1 MAQVFLFISPHF
13 PETYYRFVR
22 ALKER
27 GFITLG
33 IGSAAYYEIP
43 SELKNCIDEYYA
55 LQDMEDIENEKIA
68 VEYFINKYGHID
80 WLESNNDF
88 WLERDAELRELYNI
102 PNGPRPKELALAR
115 HKSMMM
121 PIFESAGISIA
132 PWTLVNTLDNLK
144 KFASKVGYPIFI
156 KPDVG
161 VGAVD
166 NHKIYSEEELEEFF
180 NNKNEQEVYIAE
192 QYVPGDLCSFDGISN
207 SKGEVIFSTTHEFNI
222 GISEIVADQ
231 TKDLFYYTNLDDDP
245 KLVEAGTK
253 AVKAFNAKNRFFHCE
268 FFRLTSSVKGLGK
281 KGDYVALEI
290 NLRPAG
296 GYTPDLINYAN
307 SCSCYDIYADS
318 IAYDENR
325 EDMSKTKYFAACA
338 SRRDSNEYVYSD
350 EDLRYKYYFHLHF
363 SGEYPEVY
371 RGDMGDR
378 FFMAKFVDIK
388 EVMDFKDYVTKKK

>member
-1 MAQVFLFISPHF
+1 MAKVFLFISPHF

-33 IGSAAYYEIP
+33 IGSAPYYEIP

-55 LQDMEDIENEKIA
+55 LQDMEDLENEKIA

-80 WLESNNDF
+80 WLESNNDY
-88 WLERDAELRELYNI
+88 WLERDALLREMYNI
-102 PNGPRPKELALAR
+102 PNGPRPKELQYAR
-115 HKSMMM
+115 HKSLMKA
-121 PIFESAGISIA
+121 IFESAGISVA
-132 PWTLVNTLDNLK
+132 KWTLVNTLDNLK
-144 KFASKVGYPIFI
+144 AFATKVGYPIFI

-166 NHKIYSEEELEEFF
+166 NHKINNDEELEEFYT
-180 NNKNEQEVYIAE
+180 NRNPQESYIAE
-192 QYVPGDLCSFDGISN
+192 QYIEGELCSFDGISN
-207 SKGEVIFSTTHEFNI
+207 SKGDVIFYTSHEFNV

-231 TKDLFYYTNLDDDP
+231 TKDLFYYTNQETDP
-245 KLVEAGTK
+245 LLADVGKK
-253 AVKAFNAKNRFFHCE
+253 AVKAFNAQNRFFHCE
-268 FFRLTSSVKGLGK
+268 FFRLTHPIKGLGK
-281 KGDYVALEI
+281 KGDYVALEM

-307 SCSCYDIYADS
+307 SVSSYDIYADS

-325 EDMSKTKYFAACA
+325 QDMTKTKYFAACA
-338 SRRDSNEYVYSD
+338 SRRDANEYEYSD

-378 FFMAKFVDIK
+378 FFMAKFVNIQ
-388 EVMDFKDYVTKKK
+388 EVNDFKDYVTKKK